1 MLIEWCVPTCPDAFR
16 QAVASDRWIRK
27 LVDICR
33 KDDTEQALLR
43 NTVLQLMAN
52 WSEWYGN
59 QPACAG
65 FEKAI
70 DMLTDEGFE
79 PPPAAPRESN
89 SQRDGP
95 PSAAPPSARSGV
107 PGLAVPGLQLN
118 LQLNLASMNSNAT
131 SQLGFLGNPS
141 QPADGSSKVQA
152 ELDIMREDVRTV
164 EKALSKL
171 DSGASLTGFE
181 LADAGQAATD
191 ARGWQARLSQ
201 LLGMSD
207 AAMTHR
213 ADNLSGDTMDD
224 MRKLLT
230 QINELIMR
238 WNVAKPQDGRRKK
251 REGDDDG
258 RDSPE
263 LLGLALFNRGIHSSS
278 ATGVDLSIEL
288 TP

>member
-1 MLIEWCVPTCPDAFR
+1 
-16 QAVASDRWIRK
+16 
-27 LVDICR
+27 
-33 KDDTEQALLR
+33 
-43 NTVLQLMAN
+43 
-52 WSEWYGN
+52 
-59 QPACAG
+59 
-65 FEKAI
+65 
-70 DMLTDEGFE
+70 
-79 PPPAAPRESN
+79 
-89 SQRDGP
+89 
-95 PSAAPPSARSGV
+95 
-107 PGLAVPGLQLN
+107 
-118 LQLNLASMNSNAT
+118 MNSNAT

-263 LLGLALFNRGIHSSS
+263 LLASQSR
-278 ATGVDLSIEL
+278 A
-288 TP
+288 